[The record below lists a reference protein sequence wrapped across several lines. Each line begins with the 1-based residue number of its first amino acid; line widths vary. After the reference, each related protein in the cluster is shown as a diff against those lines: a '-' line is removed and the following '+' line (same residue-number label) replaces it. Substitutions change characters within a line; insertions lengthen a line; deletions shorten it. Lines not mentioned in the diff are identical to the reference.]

1 MPWAIQWPHIAWDVN
16 TTCEQ
21 LHFPNVLGLT
31 RLSPFLRSL
40 SLTALLGSLIV
51 SPHQSSH
58 FSRQSGSLHSFYTRT
73 PLEVHHSQAELNTGT
88 LDPSTRETGLN
99 ASSVYLVS
107 SQGAQGCCHHQCSA
121 FLPSCPLCTLPSRS
135 PLLGLSNSPIA
146 SASCFHLFGYL
157 KPSIPLRLLCPS
169 QGYVGEIMVSFL
181 QGQIQASSSTPS
193 AETSL
198 P

>member
-88 LDPSTRETGLN
+88 LDPSTREW
-99 ASSVYLVS
+99 
-107 SQGAQGCCHHQCSA
+107 
-121 FLPSCPLCTLPSRS
+121 
-135 PLLGLSNSPIA
+135 LGLMPLQFTWYLPRVLRGAFTI
-146 SASCFHLFGYL
+146 SALHFFPPVHFVLF
-157 KPSIPLRLLCPS
+157 PLEVL
-169 QGYVGEIMVSFL
+169 FL
-181 QGQIQASSSTPS
+181 G
-193 AETSL
+193 
-198 P
+198 